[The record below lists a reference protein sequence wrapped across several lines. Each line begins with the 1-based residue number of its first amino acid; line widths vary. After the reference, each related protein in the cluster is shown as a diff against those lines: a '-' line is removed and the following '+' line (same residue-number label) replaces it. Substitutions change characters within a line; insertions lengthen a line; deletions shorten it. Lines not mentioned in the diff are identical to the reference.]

1 MGFRI
6 HRGIFQKLNAER
18 TAYENTF
25 KIDTDG
31 RIKEVDSEGEVVA
44 GYLKVGEQAT
54 DADTVDGFHA
64 TNAAGG
70 LVVLNSSNGYW
81 NAPSWVHFN
90 EGRGIYSSHNGAH
103 LLPNNQ
109 GQYGAWRMIGTRN
122 GWEGLHFGDANGVTL
137 MMNQSESG
145 LHRNGTGWKYRHQGG
160 KFYVHDGTNGGGTAR
175 EVWHTGNFSATD
187 KQLLLNT
194 LQVTSLPYTCDIV
207 LNGDPDT
214 YYPVHFFGG
223 NQDVWR
229 RIIIRRG
236 YGEQAPWDPIGT
248 GAHRGGLLLD
258 WEGNFGGWGGA
269 QYSDRL
275 RVLNE
280 SYTNV
285 VADMYRTTH
294 SMGYTFFLR
303 GGGDTGAIYHIYSDQ
318 SINGYGTTGVPQV
331 GYSTDTLFYNHNNA
345 SYRVYAPA
353 ALSASQINSSRLN
366 GLKTQKRSETDS
378 LYLTQDQG
386 DARYLQSVP
395 STYATTSYVDT
406 AVSNLVDSAPGALN
420 TLNELAA
427 ALGDD
432 ANFSTTVTNAIAS
445 KADSSHTHGIGDI
458 TNATRWW
465 NNFGDNHDTRTSFDA
480 QGSSLTTGFGWR
492 YIQGNGN
499 GPGTD
504 SSPNQFY
511 GLTVGLGNDY
521 NYDNYGMQLVIPRN
535 TATPYISVRFE
546 EGRSLGAWQK
556 ISAGYA
562 DSAGAVAW
570 SNVSGKPSTF
580 APSSH
585 NHNDIYYTET
595 EVDNLIGT
603 RAPSSHTHVFIKP
616 YREYGSYIRSSD
628 TPLTLKTEMGGGG
641 LRVDFMNGAS
651 FNTWSHVI
659 TWSGYDGY
667 NMYQLAGNY
676 GGSDGTAPD
685 LYVRTEPNHARN
697 SWSDWKKLWSESHFS
712 GTEITNWNT
721 AYGWGNHASA
731 GYLTS
736 LPSHTHDDRYFRIDS
751 TTSRGPDFDALMPT
765 TNRTYYKEV
774 HAINEG
780 SNIPTGAYTYGVVQS
795 TYMSSMKLQWY
806 VPHTASRGNAGVTDT
821 IYFRTNWGSGNWYG
835 WKYLI
840 HSGNIGEQSV
850 NYAGSAGA
858 VAWDNVTG
866 KPSTF
871 APSSHTHSHIT
882 NNPSGTESSS
892 LHTWDRQESTP
903 DLNPTTDWFNA
914 LRIGH
919 GNPVTYYS
927 NTLAIQ
933 MTGGDLGRIYTR
945 TISNG
950 TKQSW
955 NKYWH
960 GGDFSSTNI
969 SNWNTAYGWGNHA
982 TAGYVTSVTDALGY
996 TPYQEGT
1003 ALSAS
1008 TIDAGSKVKVQAG
1021 HNDARMVIAYNH
1033 SGDSTSEYSGNLVMW
1048 TSEPGISYPGSGIGG
1063 NVHESGHY
1071 YGKRNANIPFGVALR
1086 FNVTSGRAEF
1096 LATNST
1102 NNGSFSVGWYVDD
1115 RGNTVQQGSITAPGY
1130 NSGNWDTAY
1139 GWGNHASAGYLTS
1152 VPNLAASKITSGTFA
1167 NARISQSSVT
1177 QHQSALSI
1185 AASQVSGLPASA
1197 APVATTVEGGEDSTL
1212 ASIHF
1217 NPDEGAATFTLA
1229 NGSTYRLAFAR

>member
-25 KIDTDG
+25 KIGDDG

-54 DADTVDGFHA
+54 DADTVDGLHSGSFLRSDA
-64 TNAAGG
+64 DDETTGG
-70 LVVLNSSNGYW
+70 LRVNKNWGSGFYT
-81 NAPSWVHFN
+81 AEAFTIRGTYPSLTLRSTTADNKWLFH
-90 EGRGIYSSHNGAH
+90 S
-103 LLPNNQ
+103 
-109 GQYGAWRMIGTRN
+109 
-122 GWEGLHFGDANGVTL
+122 DA
-137 MMNQSESG
+137 SG
-145 LHRNGTGWKYRHQGG
+145 KLQMYE
-160 KFYVHDGTNGGGTAR
+160 GGGADNNTWDR
-175 EVWHTGNFSATD
+175 HFEFDKSGNFTVVSGNITTVGTVFADVFSDRNNTSYYLD
-187 KQLLLNT
+187 PANISYLNDLRPNIIYDRNDT
-194 LQVTSLPYTCDIV
+194 NYYLN
-207 LNGDPDT
+207 LNGDSKAYNFRTTGEFFAEQPAWGGFPLAPNLIHNSYMNKVTNGVPDGWSVLGDITIEAVSPWTKAFEGPYTAEAPANAVDNPEDATESNPYWFSRYYNGPRIGRGGMRSGWHSQGDGKILKVTGSGIVSPAHCAIYPPKEENNLGAKWLFSCFVKIVRGSAFKVGTDAGYRAVSGTQLASKAQTDAGPQGWIRVSGMLGTSQITRLDGLAMSLSIIPDAEGEIEGYIALPYLANAT
-214 YYPVHFFGG
+214 YKGTNYDSWSGSVIDKLARQGLYIHPSNGAVQVSSGTFTIDG
-223 NQDVWR
+223 NQ
-229 RIIIRRG
+229 
-236 YGEQAPWDPIGT
+236 
-248 GAHRGGLLLD
+248 
-258 WEGNFGGWGGA
+258 
-269 QYSDRL
+269 
-275 RVLNE
+275 
-280 SYTNV
+280 
-285 VADMYRTTH
+285 VAT
-294 SMGYTFFLR
+294 
-303 GGGDTGAIYHIYSDQ
+303 Q
-318 SINGYGTTGVPQV
+318 SWV
-331 GYSTDTLFYNHNNA
+331 G
-345 SYRVYAPA
+345 
-353 ALSASQINSSRLN
+353 SQ
-366 GLKTQKRSETDS
+366 G
-378 LYLTQDQG
+378 YLT
-386 DARYLQSVP
+386 SVP
-395 STYATTSYVDT
+395 SAYATTSYVDT

-465 NNFGDNHDTRTSFDA
+465 NNFGDNHTTRTSFDA

-546 EGRSLGAWQK
+546 EGRLLGAWQK

-562 DSAGAVAW
+562 DSAGSVAW

-603 RAPSSHTHVFIKP
+603 RAPSSHTHAFIKP

-676 GGSDGTAPD
+676 GGSAGTAPD

-736 LPSHTHDDRYFRIDS
+736 LPSHTHSYNDLNDLPTIPSNNNQLTNGAGYITGSGSTSGYAGQLSDRGGYGNNSFSFNQESGTFAGYTGWANYFVGNHGDGATYYN
-751 TTSRGPDFDALMPT
+751 TTHIMPFWGVPKYSRLEGGTFRGPWTYWT
-765 TNRTYYKEV
+765 TEN
-774 HAINEG
+774 
-780 SNIPTGAYTYGVVQS
+780 
-795 TYMSSMKLQWY
+795 MSQAT
-806 VPHTASRGNAGVTDT
+806 VDT
-821 IYFRTNWGSGNWYG
+821 
-835 WKYLI
+835 
-840 HSGNIGEQSV
+840 
-850 NYAGSAGA
+850 
-858 VAWDNVTG
+858 
-866 KPSTF
+866 
-871 APSSHTHSHIT
+871 
-882 NNPSGTESSS
+882 
-892 LHTWDRQESTP
+892 
-903 DLNPTTDWFNA
+903 
-914 LRIGH
+914 
-919 GNPVTYYS
+919 
-927 NTLAIQ
+927 
-933 MTGGDLGRIYTR
+933 
-945 TISNG
+945 
-950 TKQSW
+950 
-955 NKYWH
+955 
-960 GGDFSSTNI
+960 
-969 SNWNTAYGWGNHA
+969 WNTAYGWGNHA
-982 TAGYVTSVTDALGY
+982 TAGYVTSVTAALGY
-996 TPYQEGT
+996 TPYEEST
-1003 ALSAS
+1003 ALSTTSISATDKIS
-1008 TIDAGSKVKVQAG
+1008 LTGG
-1021 HNDARMVIAYNH
+1021 HSSARMVIKYNH
-1033 SGDSTSEYSGNLVMW
+1033 EGNDASENSGNLVMW

-1071 YGKRNANIPFGVALR
+1071 YGKRNTNIPYGVALR

-1096 LATNST
+1096 QTTSST
-1102 NNGSFSVGWYVDD
+1102 NNGSFRVGWYMDSN
-1115 RGNTVQQGSITAPGY
+1115 GNTVQQGSITAPGY
-1130 NSGNWDTAY
+1130 NNGNWDTAY